1 MLLWLF
7 CGFILLS
14 ATFILF
20 LSLGPLKTAG
30 NVRTLRGLAAVQ
42 YAAAAL
48 LAAARVTGAA

>member
-7 CGFILLS
+7 CAAVAVS
-14 ATFILF
+14 ATFILA

-30 NVRTLRGLAAVQ
+30 NVRTLRMLAFGQ
-42 YAAAAL
+42 YAAAAV